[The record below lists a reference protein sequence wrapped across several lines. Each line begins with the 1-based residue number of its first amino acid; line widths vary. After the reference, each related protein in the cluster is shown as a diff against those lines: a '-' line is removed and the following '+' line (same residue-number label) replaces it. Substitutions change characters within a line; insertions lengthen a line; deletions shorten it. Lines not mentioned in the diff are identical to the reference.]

1 MSRDESDSDN
11 TQRSTFGSLI
21 MDFRVPPPIAVA
33 PSRGRGFDQS
43 LPPPR
48 AQWIKNC
55 ANRALA
61 AGVIEELWAGRGQRW
76 DSRYFLPTNLPYVL
90 KSVWNG
96 YVFPRPGSL

>member
-43 LPPPR
+43 LPPPAR
-48 AQWIKNC
+48 AVDKESRQSRAC
-55 ANRALA
+55 GGSNRRTL
-61 AGVIEELWAGRGQRW
+61 GWTRPEVGFTL
-76 DSRYFLPTNLPYVL
+76 FLTH
-90 KSVWNG
+90 
-96 YVFPRPGSL
+96 